1 MTMKRSL
8 ILYLSLLLLVPVFA
22 SGQQV
27 FTTTLLGANEPD
39 GGDPDGI
46 GAATIV
52 ISGTTV
58 NYMVTANNLSTITG
72 AHIHRLSTRSIVVG
86 FPNNFVNGVLVGSIS
101 GADTAL
107 LNEIIAN
114 PGAFYVNVH
123 SSEKTGGAILGNLAG
138 GMQTTSGTP
147 GIAGQETAAACT
159 EPNDAVLCL
168 NGGRFK
174 TEVTWRTSSGTTG
187 AGHGI
192 KLTNDS
198 GYFWFFNNQ
207 NVEMIVKVLNACSI
221 GSNLWVFASGLTN
234 VQVTLKITDSTTG
247 KTRTYSNPNGLAF
260 LPIQDTSAF
269 VCP

>member
-8 ILYLSLLLLVPVFA
+8 FLSLAFLVLVPTLAF
-22 SGQQV
+22 SQQV

-46 GAATIV
+46 GAATVV

-58 NYMVTANNLSTITG
+58 NFMVTANNLSTITG
-72 AHIHRLSTRSIVVG
+72 AHIHRLSTRSIVVA

-107 LNEIIAN
+107 LNEIISN

-123 SSEKTGGAILGNLAG
+123 SSEKPGGAILGNLAG
-138 GMQTTSGTP
+138 GALTTSGSP
-147 GIAGQETAAACT
+147 GTAGQESAFTCT
-159 EPNDAVLCL
+159 EPNDTVLCL

-174 TEVTWRTSSGTTG
+174 TEVTWKTSSGTTG
-187 AGHGI
+187 VGHGI

-207 NVEMIVKVLNACSI
+207 NVEMIVKALDACSI
-221 GSNLWVFASGLTN
+221 GSTLWVFASGLTN
-234 VQVTLKITDSTTG
+234 VQVTLKVTDSRTG
-247 KTRTYSNPNGLAF
+247 KSKTYSNPNGLAF

-269 VCP
+269 ACP